1 MVESYIILSVAIPI
15 ITILTGFIVKLH
27 INRCHSMCCDSD
39 CTKNPT
45 INTESYIETPNISPI
60 NTPPTFKKDLI
71 KIVSPLG
78 LISSERTIST
88 TSI

>member
-39 CTKNPT
+39 CSKTP
-45 INTESYIETPNISPI
+45 IIIETPNISPI
-60 NTPPTFKKDLI
+60 NTPPNTPISTPPTFKKDLI
-71 KIVSPLG
+71 KI
-78 LISSERTIST
+78 TST